1 MERTKLEALVRQGT
15 AAQRDVLRARI
26 TLLAAE
32 GVSNEQI
39 AQAVGASLPTVCKW
53 RRRAAADGPL
63 VLGDAARSGRPRR
76 ITEEARLEL
85 VALACEPLHERGG
98 RATPTLDEIRERA
111 LDRGV
116 VAAVSR
122 SHLHRLL
129 QACDVRPHR
138 IRMWLHSLDP
148 CFREKVTEICELY
161 RNPPP
166 GAVVMSIDE
175 KTGMQALE
183 RPGVQGRTRPGQVR
197 RQEFEYVRH
206 GTQALIAAMDVHS
219 GRIVATCGDRRTG
232 DDLERFME
240 TVAAELPD
248 VPIHVV
254 WDNLNIHR
262 TGPRWQLFNERHGG
276 RFTFHF
282 TPIHA
287 SWVNQIELWFSI
299 LGRRC
304 LRNAS
309 FASTAG
315 LRETVLQFIA
325 TWNDHHA
332 RPFRW
337 TFAGYP
343 LQVGADPAVH

>member
-1 MERTKLEALVRQGT
+1 VRQST

-26 TLLAAE
+26 TLLAAD
-32 GVSNEQI
+32 GLSNEQI
-39 AQAVGASLPTVCKW
+39 AQDVGASLPTVCKW
-53 RRRAAADGPL
+53 RRRAAAEGPL
-63 VLGDAARSGRPRR
+63 VLSDAARSGRPRR
-76 ITEEARLEL
+76 IAEEARLEL

-111 LDRGV
+111 LERGV
-116 VAAVSR
+116 VTAVSR

-138 IRMWLHSLDP
+138 IRMWLHSPDP

-166 GAVVMSIDE
+166 GAVVVSVDE

-183 RPGVQGRTRPGQVR
+183 RPGSQGRTTPGRVR

-219 GRIVATCGDRRTG
+219 GRVLATCGDRRTG

-240 TVAAELPD
+240 TIAAELPD

-262 TGPRWQLFNERHGG
+262 AGPRWQQFNARHGG
-276 RFTFHF
+276 RFHFHF

-309 FASTAG
+309 FASTTG

-325 TWNDHHA
+325 TWNVHNA